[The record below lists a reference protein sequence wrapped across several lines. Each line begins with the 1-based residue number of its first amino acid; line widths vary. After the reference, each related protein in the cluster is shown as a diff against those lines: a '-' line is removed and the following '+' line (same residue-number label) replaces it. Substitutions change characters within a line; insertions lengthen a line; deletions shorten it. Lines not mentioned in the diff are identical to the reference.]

1 MDPQHPSASVDP
13 VRLSKLLAFTLRHR
27 PDALGIELDPEGWV
41 ELDVLVAQINTHRRL
56 PTPVKRDDLER
67 LALGEGCGR
76 FELRGGR
83 LRARGGHS
91 VAGVNPLDE
100 LDEAA
105 PTPEFLFIGVDAAA
119 LLQAEGI
126 GYLEGDGGTPLR
138 LHDDEAAGLDGDPGR
153 EVVVVDAERAM
164 RQGTVF
170 AACSDGAHL
179 ANRVPLRFLLSK
191 RQGFERQVSAG
202 GVLARGHGDEAE
214 FALIRTL
221 PRAQTA
227 GDGERADD
235 DEAHDEPAANEVADL
250 PVADGPEFEDAR
262 ASQDRR
268 GQPDRRQRDLPPP
281 GGVDRRRGG
290 NRRQRRRRRSGR
302 WGAEGR
308 LELPKGKLEPGETP
322 EQAAIR
328 EVREE
333 LGIAEALVVDGT
345 LATNHYVF
353 RTPDNRMIF
362 KTVHYFLLRCPE
374 GEPRFSPRREEGI
387 VSVEWWPGQRA
398 IAQVAFKNLRPVLE
412 RAWELLQRP

>member
-1 MDPQHPSASVDP
+1 MDHHPSARVDP
-13 VRLSKLLAFTLRHR
+13 VRLSKLLAFVLRHR
-27 PDALGIELDPEGWV
+27 PDALGITLDPEGWV
-41 ELDVLVAQINTHRRL
+41 DLDVLVAQVNAHRRL
-56 PTPVKRDDLER
+56 PAPIRRDDLER
-67 LALGEGCGR
+67 LALGEGHAR

-83 LRARGGHS
+83 MRARGGHT
-91 VAGVNPLDE
+91 VAGVDPLDE
-100 LDEAA
+100 PAA
-105 PTPEFLFIGVDAAA
+105 ATPTPEFLFIGVDAAA

-138 LHDDEAAGLDGDPGR
+138 LHDDEAAALGDDPSR

-170 AACSDGAHL
+170 ATTADGAHL
-179 ANRVPLRFLLSK
+179 ANRLPLRFLLSK

-202 GVLARGHGDEAE
+202 GVLARGRGQEVE

-221 PRAQTA
+221 PRAQAA
-227 GDGERADD
+227 GEAGAD
-235 DEAHDEPAANEVADL
+235 AAASQAAGGLDLAD
-250 PVADGPEFEDAR
+250 APEFEDAR
-262 ASQDRR
+262 AGQDRR

-281 GGVDRRRGG
+281 GGIERRRG
-290 NRRQRRRRRSGR
+290 NRRQRRRRRSSR

-322 EQAAIR
+322 EQAAVR

-333 LGIAEALVVDGT
+333 LGITADLVVEGT

-353 RTPDNRMIF
+353 RTPDGRMIF
-362 KTVHYFLLRCPE
+362 KTVHYFLLRCPDA
-374 GEPRFSPRREEGI
+374 EPRFHPRREEGI

-412 RAWELLQRP
+412 RAWELLQG